1 MNFASD
7 NHYGVHPRILESLVE
22 ANAGSAP
29 AYGNDDWTKK
39 AEEQLSRLFEK
50 EVRSF
55 LVTTGT
61 AANGLALSA
70 IAPSYGAV
78 ICHGEAH
85 ISVDEC
91 NSPEMFTGGAKIIG
105 LHGPAGKI
113 TPAMIEKTLKG
124 FIRGEHDPKPA
135 AVSLTN
141 ATELGTTY
149 SPDEVKAISSLIKP
163 RGMKLHMDGARFANA
178 VAGLNVTPAEL
189 TWKSGVDVLS
199 FGATKNGAMML
210 EAVVFFDTNLADD
223 FIYRRMRGGQLVSKG
238 RYLGAQMLAYLKDG
252 LWLENARRAN
262 ALAAQLAEGLRSFK
276 NIRLPNPVQAN
287 EVFAVMP
294 RALNDR
300 LALPRALDDV
310 ALAPAAK
317 FYDWMPDSLG
327 DAISDDEIFVR
338 FVLSFATPE
347 ADVGKFLAL
356 IKELQS

>member
-7 NHYGVHPRILESLVE
+7 NHYGVHPLILESIAQ
-22 ANAGSAP
+22 ANAGSAM
-29 AYGNDDWTKK
+29 AYGGDDWTKK
-39 AEEQLSRLFEK
+39 SEERLSEIFEK

-70 IAPSYGAV
+70 LTPPYGAV
-78 ICHGEAH
+78 ICHAEAH
-85 ISVDEC
+85 IAVDEC

-113 TPAMIEKTLKG
+113 TPAQIEKTLKG

-141 ATELGTTY
+141 ATELGTIY
-149 SPDEVKAISSLIKP
+149 SPADVKAISDLIKP

-178 VAGLNVTPAEL
+178 VVGLGVSPATL
-189 TWKSGVDVLS
+189 TWKSGVDVMS

-210 EAVVFFDTNLADD
+210 EAVIFFDTKLAED
-223 FIYRRMRGGQLVSKG
+223 FIYRRMRGGQLISKG
-238 RYLGAQMLAYLKDG
+238 RYLGAQMQAYLKNDLWLQNAKAANGLARHLADG
-252 LWLENARRAN
+252 LRTSKRV
-262 ALAAQLAEGLRSFK
+262 R
-276 NIRLPNPVQAN
+276 IPNPVQSN
-287 EVFAVMP
+287 EVFAVLP
-294 RALNDR
+294 KVLNDKL
-300 LALPRALDDV
+300 LASGV
-310 ALAPAAK
+310 K

-327 DAISDDEIFVR
+327 AGISDDEIFVR

-347 ADVGKFLAL
+347 ADVKKMLAL
-356 IKELQS
+356 VKELDS

>member
-7 NHYGVHPRILESLVE
+7 NHYGVHPLILESLAE
-22 ANAGSAP
+22 ANAGTAM
-29 AYGNDDWTKK
+29 AYGGDDWTKK
-39 AEEQLSRLFEK
+39 SEEQLSQLFET
-50 EVRSF
+50 EVRAF

-70 IAPSYGAV
+70 ITPPFGAV

-91 NSPEMFTGGAKIIG
+91 NSPEMFTGGAKILGI
-105 LHGPAGKI
+105 HGPAGKL

-141 ATELGTTY
+141 AAELGTVY
-149 SPDEVKAISSLIKP
+149 SPDEVKTISNLIRP
-163 RGMKLHMDGARFANA
+163 RGMRLHMDGARFANA
-178 VAGLNVTPAEL
+178 VAGLEVSPAAL
-189 TWKSGVDVLS
+189 TWKSGVDVMS

-210 EAVVFFDTNLADD
+210 EAVIFFDTKLADD

-238 RYLGAQMLAYLKDG
+238 RYLAAQMVAYLKND
-252 LWLENARRAN
+252 LWLENAKLAN
-262 ALAAQLAEGLRSFK
+262 GLAAQLADGLKAFK
-276 NIRLPNPVQAN
+276 KIRMPNPVQAN

-294 RALNDR
+294 RALNEKL
-300 LALPRALDDV
+300 LASG
-310 ALAPAAK
+310 AK

-327 DAISDDEIFVR
+327 NGISDDEIFVR
-338 FVLSFATPE
+338 FVLSFATPKS
-347 ADVGKFLAL
+347 DVQKFLAVVE
-356 IKELQS
+356 ELLS